1 MADIRARTFPPLLA
15 VLLVALVA
23 LAWIALWAWTASPY
37 GRYLS
42 HEEWQGAGLVG
53 TLCRAVPAGAIVVP
67 AALYAAAWTVMT
79 VAMMLPTTVP
89 LLGVFSR
96 TVGGR
101 PDRGRLLVLLGLGY
115 LVAWGA
121 FGLLAHALH
130 ATLLGL
136 FRSMPG
142 LARHG
147 WLVGAATLAMA
158 GAFQF
163 SALKYRCLEQCRTPL
178 SFVMGHW
185 HGRAPARDA
194 FVLGA
199 HHGLY
204 CVGCCWALMLLMF
217 IVGMGNLGWM
227 FALAV
232 VMAAEKN
239 LRGGRRLSAPLG
251 VALLAMAAMLV
262 VHHG

>member
-1 MADIRARTFPPLLA
+1 MADARARAFPLLLA
-15 VLLVALVA
+15 VLAA
-23 LAWIALWAWTASPY
+23 LAWITLWAWTSSPY
-37 GRYLS
+37 GRYLG
-42 HEEWQGAGLVG
+42 HEEWQGIGLVG
-53 TLCRAVPAGAIVVP
+53 TLCQAMPGGAIVVP
-67 AALYAAAWTVMT
+67 AALYAVAWIVMT
-79 VAMMLPTTVP
+79 VAMMLPTTLP
-89 LLGVFSR
+89 LFDTFHRAL
-96 TVGGR
+96 GGR
-101 PDRGRLLVLLGLGY
+101 PDRGRLLALLGLGY
-115 LVAWGA
+115 VAAWGA

-130 ATLLGL
+130 AVLLGL
-136 FRSMPG
+136 FRNMPG

-147 WLVGAATLAMA
+147 WLVGAVTLAVA

-178 SFVMGHW
+178 SFVMAHW

-217 IVGMGNLGWM
+217 VVGMGNLGWM
-227 FALAV
+227 FALAA

-239 LRGGRRLSAPLG
+239 LRRGRRLSAPLG
-251 VALLAMAAMLV
+251 AALLAWAV
-262 VHHG
+262 VLAVQHA